1 MLVLKSGSYRIM
13 RLTDAEHAEI
23 MVLAKRHFGQRA
35 VVRLFGSRTDDEGI
49 GGDIDL
55 HIQAETADLAT
66 LANELKFA
74 VELKDRIGDQN
85 IDVIV
90 RRPDYSPRGIDDVAV
105 RTGIVLDTDQ
115 RARPPEES

>member
-1 MLVLKSGSYRIM
+1 M

-23 MVLAKRHFGQRA
+23 VTLAKRRFGQHA
-35 VVRLFGSRTDDEGI
+35 VVRLFGSRTDDNRI

-55 HIQAETADLAT
+55 HIEAESADLAA

-74 VELKDRIGDQN
+74 VELKESIGDQK

-90 RRPDYSPRGIDDVAV
+90 RPPDYRQRGIDRVAV
-105 RTGIVLDTDQ
+105 RTGMIL
-115 RARPPEES
+115 